1 MNSKEKLYYLTYQDF
16 PAQTAN
22 SQQTIGTCKYFSR
35 YKYSVTLFFPLRSST
50 SDDNFENLKQYYE
63 IKNDKFFVIGLS
75 HKNNF
80 ETSRWFKKIR
90 YIYSHADWAYQSV
103 NEVLNNYGVPSVF
116 YTRSDWVFYF
126 LSQKN
131 IPVVFECHKITRL
144 RKILLKIS
152 IKKNTSKIIFLNQNL
167 KDITNINKKF
177 DKRLLI
183 QGAGFDSDYFYSTK
197 NKISKQVVYAGTL
210 SRLGKNRD
218 LDFIFNAFCDELLAD
233 FKLKVFGGTENEVLE
248 LKEKYKEL
256 TNVSFSTHVKKVKL
270 SKELAEAE
278 IGILASSSDLY
289 SKYYTDPLKFYEYV
303 ASGLKIV
310 ATDFPSHRVLDK
322 NKNILFFTQ
331 NDEESFKSALLEASK
346 QESFGNQQE
355 TESMTSRTE
364 NIINFIS

>member
-1 MNSKEKLYYLTYQDF
+1 M
-16 PAQTAN
+16 
-22 SQQTIGTCKYFSR
+22 
-35 YKYSVTLFFPLRSST
+35 
-50 SDDNFENLKQYYE
+50 
-63 IKNDKFFVIGLS
+63 
-75 HKNNF
+75 
-80 ETSRWFKKIR
+80 
-90 YIYSHADWAYQSV
+90 
-103 NEVLNNYGVPSVF
+103 
-116 YTRSDWVFYF
+116 FYF

-197 NKISKQVVYAGTL
+197 NKISKQVIYAGTL

>member
-35 YKYSVTLFFPLRSST
+35 YKYSVTLFFPLRSSK

-63 IKNDKFFVIGLS
+63 IKNDKFFVKGLF

-90 YIYSHADWAYQSV
+90 YIYSHAYWAYQSV

-152 IKKNTSKIIFLNQNL
+152 IKK
-167 KDITNINKKF
+167 
-177 DKRLLI
+177 
-183 QGAGFDSDYFYSTK
+183 
-197 NKISKQVVYAGTL
+197 
-210 SRLGKNRD
+210 
-218 LDFIFNAFCDELLAD
+218 
-233 FKLKVFGGTENEVLE
+233 
-248 LKEKYKEL
+248 
-256 TNVSFSTHVKKVKL
+256 
-270 SKELAEAE
+270 
-278 IGILASSSDLY
+278 ILR
-289 SKYYTDPLKFYEYV
+289 K
-303 ASGLKIV
+303 
-310 ATDFPSHRVLDK
+310 
-322 NKNILFFTQ
+322 
-331 NDEESFKSALLEASK
+331 
-346 QESFGNQQE
+346 
-355 TESMTSRTE
+355 
-364 NIINFIS
+364 